1 MLRLI
6 VFEFLIFE
14 FLDVNFEGGD
24 DEDEWI

>member
-24 DEDEWI
+24 DEDE